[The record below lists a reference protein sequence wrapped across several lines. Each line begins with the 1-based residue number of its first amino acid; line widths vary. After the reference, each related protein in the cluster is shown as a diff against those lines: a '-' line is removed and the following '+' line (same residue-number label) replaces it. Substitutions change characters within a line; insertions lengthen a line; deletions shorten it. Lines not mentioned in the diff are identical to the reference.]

1 MPSKKLFYQVNL
13 DGYEEELNFSPQTLV
28 MDYPQTRVVDYS
40 QYQPINILWSVQPTD
55 PPVID
60 LSQAWVV
67 NYI

>member
-40 QYQPINILWSVQPTD
+40 QYQPINIL
-55 PPVID
+55 
-60 LSQAWVV
+60 
-67 NYI
+67 